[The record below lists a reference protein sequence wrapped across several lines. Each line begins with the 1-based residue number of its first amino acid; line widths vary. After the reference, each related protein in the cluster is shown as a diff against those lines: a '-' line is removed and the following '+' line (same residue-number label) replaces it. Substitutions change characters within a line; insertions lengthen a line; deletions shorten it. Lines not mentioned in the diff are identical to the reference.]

1 MVSTFI
7 TTDHDPSKSLNRSK
21 RSLIVH
27 NVVFQG
33 FNVNFENINSI
44 NYRIRNR
51 TRYPYSFS
59 AHLQTNNKPNG
70 KIFVV

>member
-7 TTDHDPSKSLNRSK
+7 TTDHDPSKSLNRSN

-27 NVVFQG
+27 NIVVFQG
-33 FNVNFENINSI
+33 FNVKFENINSI
-44 NYRIRNR
+44 NFRIRNR
-51 TRYPYSFS
+51 IRFSFS